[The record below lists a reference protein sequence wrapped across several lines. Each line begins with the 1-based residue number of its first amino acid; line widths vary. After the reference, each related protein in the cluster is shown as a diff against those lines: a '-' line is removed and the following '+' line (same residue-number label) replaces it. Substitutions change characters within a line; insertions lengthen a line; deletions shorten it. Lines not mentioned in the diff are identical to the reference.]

1 MTDTFPFQVHRE
13 EDIHLRVP
21 NRAFSILVNAGSYE
35 YGDIFERYGYG
46 GNGPS
51 WGEHVQAIIAA
62 HDPELLNHLEQDE
75 EGDTYLVYADSQAA
89 VDRFLKL
96 TVPIFSD
103 PVKLDAHFSQTDP
116 EEFFE

>member
-1 MTDTFPFQVHRE
+1 MAATLPFQIHRD
-13 EDIHLRVP
+13 EDPHPLMP
-21 NRAFSILVNAGSYE
+21 NRVFSILVNVGDYE
-35 YGDIFERYGYG
+35 HLDIFEQYGYS

-51 WGEHVQAIIAA
+51 WGEHIQAIIEA
-62 HDPELLNHLEQDE
+62 HDPELLDHLEQDE

-89 VDRFLKL
+89 VDSFLKL

-103 PVKLDAHFSQTDP
+103 PVKLDEHLSQTDP